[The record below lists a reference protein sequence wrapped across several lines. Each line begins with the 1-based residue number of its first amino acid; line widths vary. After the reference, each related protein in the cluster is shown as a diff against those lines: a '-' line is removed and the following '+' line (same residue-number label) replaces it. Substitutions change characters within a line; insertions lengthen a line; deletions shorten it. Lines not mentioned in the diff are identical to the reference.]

1 MQQSPKTAR
10 LQDAAPQMHF
20 RLCAARQMREGAVP
34 CSILWS
40 PAFGRCANFVSA
52 IDKNRPSACAAILQV
67 IPALEAGGAE
77 RTTIDIAAALAR
89 EGFLPL
95 VASEGGRLEPEL
107 LAAGGEALRMDAAT
121 KAPHRIVAN
130 AFALRSIITARN
142 VKLVHARS
150 RAPAW
155 SALLA
160 ARMARVPFVTTY
172 HGIYNATNAFKRMY
186 NSVMV
191 RSDAVIANSEWT
203 AAHIRRE
210 YQHVPEHLEII
221 PRGVDLMAFDPAG
234 IAPDKIS
241 TLRAQWGAMAN
252 DIVLLLPGRL
262 TRWKGQLVL
271 IEALADLKR
280 NGGIGNI
287 RAVLAG
293 DAQGRHSYEK
303 ELDAAIAAADIDG
316 VVHISGHVGD
326 MATAYLAADVVISA
340 STEPE
345 GFGRVAAEA
354 GAMARPVIATDHGGA
369 RETVLPDISGLLTP
383 PGDAGALRAAIAWMA
398 AMGTE
403 ARIKMGQRGRAHIIA
418 HYTKEKMCADTL
430 GLYRKLIQR

>member
-1 MQQSPKTAR
+1 M
-10 LQDAAPQMHF
+10 
-20 RLCAARQMREGAVP
+20 
-34 CSILWS
+34 
-40 PAFGRCANFVSA
+40 
-52 IDKNRPSACAAILQV
+52 
-67 IPALEAGGAE
+67 EAGGAE

-107 LAAGGEALRMDAAT
+107 LAASGEALRMDAAT

-160 ARMARVPFVTTY
+160 ARMARTVR
-172 HGIYNATNAFKRMY
+172 HHLSWHLQRNKRVQAHVQFGDGAQRCGDRKFRVD
-186 NSVMV
+186 S
-191 RSDAVIANSEWT
+191 
-203 AAHIRRE
+203 AHIRRE